1 MKPPVIG
8 ECVRRKS
15 PSFRATVFR
24 SRCNERLHPMAA
36 PAPIPIQ
43 SEPPTLVDERARV
56 WRTLAG
62 FENGAPFWLLLR
74 CARLPAGRVR
84 HALRQLTAVGDVIAK
99 SERGEIRYC
108 IR

>member
-1 MKPPVIG
+1 VRSPQVPIIPSDGVPVS
-8 ECVRRKS
+8 VQR
-15 PSFRATVFR
+15 TT
-24 SRCNERLHPMAA
+24 A
-36 PAPIPIQ
+36 PDGRTRPIPIQ